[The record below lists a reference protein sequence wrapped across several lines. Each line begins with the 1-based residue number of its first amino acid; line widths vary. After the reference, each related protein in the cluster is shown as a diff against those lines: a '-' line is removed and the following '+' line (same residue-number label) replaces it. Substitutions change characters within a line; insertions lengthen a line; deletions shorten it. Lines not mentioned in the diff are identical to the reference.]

1 MQLVWKIWPHIVEE
15 MSQFGVN
22 LSRHVE
28 QAIFM
33 VEYSLKAHHFTK
45 IVSIENRLL
54 MEFQVNYTKLV
65 RPLPLNECVQ
75 RKL

>member
-28 QAIFM
+28 QAIFI
-33 VEYSLKAHHFTK
+33 VEYKLKTHHFTK
-45 IVSIENRLL
+45 IVSIEK
-54 MEFQVNYTKLV
+54 NYL
-65 RPLPLNECVQ
+65 
-75 RKL
+75 